1 MNMNMVL
8 RNTGKFPTLEA
19 GRKTRIS
26 WLRAC
31 SLRQQSENTL
41 MMWRRSVTKT
51 NVTGEDKTILLTC
64 TS

>member
-8 RNTGKFPTLEA
+8 RNTGQIPTLET
-19 GRKTRIS
+19 GCKTRIS

-31 SLRQQSENTL
+31 SLRQQSVDTL
-41 MMWRRSVTKT
+41 IMWRRSVTKT
-51 NVTGEDKTILLTC
+51 NVTGEDKTILLIR